1 MNVLGK
7 QKFFLEFCDDVVGD
21 FHTHL
26 VGGVVGGFLT
36 GLFATSEGTAAF
48 ALAPSGGAIDG
59 NGRQVWLQIVGFLFI
74 MGWNIFWTSAI
85 CLFIKYVLRIPL
97 RYGENQLL
105 IGDGE
110 IHGEL
115 PYAFFHDGQHEYDAK
130 YGQPAV
136 GVLDGADPEVGA
148 SSSGQDRSSEGSSR
162 DKIEKQA

>member
-1 MNVLGK
+1 M
-7 QKFFLEFCDDVVGD
+7 
-21 FHTHL
+21 
-26 VGGVVGGFLT
+26 T

-48 ALAPSGGAIDG
+48 ALAPTGGAIDG

-74 MGWNIFWTSAI
+74 IGWNIFWTSAI

-97 RYGENQLL
+97 RYNEQQLL

-110 IHGEL
+110 VHGEL

-130 YGQPAV
+130 YGQPE
-136 GVLDGADPEVGA
+136 GVLHGSDPEQGNPPPA
-148 SSSGQDRSSEGSSR
+148 QEGSSEGSSR